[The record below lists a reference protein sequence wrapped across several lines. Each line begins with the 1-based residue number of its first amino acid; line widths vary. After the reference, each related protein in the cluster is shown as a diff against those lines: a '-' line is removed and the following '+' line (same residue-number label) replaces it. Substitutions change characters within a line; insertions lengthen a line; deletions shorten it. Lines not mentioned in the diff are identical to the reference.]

1 MKTLFLALMV
11 ATSAACASGVEDDLA
26 GESQTDG
33 SVDGK
38 ADGAADGVYTYFSV
52 RADLRKCLAPACGGF
67 ELARLNRS
75 TTVCANGT
83 TKASCYVPTLDW
95 SEANLDDATQQ
106 KLIDAANV
114 VYSVRAIVRGR
125 FASKTYTGLGNL
137 GKFVVTE
144 AWIAESDSDP
154 DGVFAKIT
162 PSGIQCIT
170 TPCPTLK
177 EHSLNNSFT
186 ANIGGIDW
194 SYSSLGDHQIQAFS
208 DEINTD
214 HGTII
219 AGNRYAVSHSVK
231 GRTATAAYHRLVNAA
246 PCYRGG
252 CSNELCSDQ
261 QGLISTCIWRPE
273 YACYQAAT
281 CERQSDGQCGFTQD
295 EAYET
300 CMSDL

>member
-1 MKTLFLALMV
+1 MKTLLLALMV
-11 ATSAACASGVEDDLA
+11 ASAACANGVEDDLA

-52 RADLRKCLAPACGGF
+52 TVDLRKCAAPMCGGF
-67 ELARLNRS
+67 NLARLNRS

-83 TKASCYVPTLDW
+83 ASDHCYVPTLDW
-95 SEANLDDATQQ
+95 SEANLTEASQQ

-114 VYSVRAIVRGR
+114 VYGVHAIVRGR
-125 FASKTYTGLGNL
+125 FASKSYTGYGNL
-137 GKFVVTE
+137 GRFVVTE
-144 AWIAESDSDP
+144 AWLAETDSDA
-154 DGVFAKIT
+154 DGVFAKVT

-170 TPCPTLK
+170 TPCPTMK
-177 EHSLNNSFT
+177 EHSLNNSYT

-194 SYSSLGDHQIQAFS
+194 SYAGLSSHQIQAFN

-219 AGNRYAVSHSVK
+219 AGNRYQLSHSVK
-231 GRTATAAYHRLVNAA
+231 GRTATAAFHRLVNEA
-246 PCYRGG
+246 PCFRGG
-252 CSNELCSDQ
+252 CSDEICSDHE
-261 QGLISTCIWRPE
+261 GVISTCIWRPE

-295 EAYET
+295 EAYDT
-300 CMSDL
+300 CMSNL